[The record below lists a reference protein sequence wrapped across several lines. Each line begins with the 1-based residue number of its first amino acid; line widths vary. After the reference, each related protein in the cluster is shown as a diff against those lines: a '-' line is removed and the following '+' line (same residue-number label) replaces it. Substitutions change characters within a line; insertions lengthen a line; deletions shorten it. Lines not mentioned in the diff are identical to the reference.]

1 MKTQAMPPSSSTS
14 APSPSQSSSAA
25 LPPGAVVWL
34 TGLSGSGKST
44 IADLLQARLRAQGRL
59 SARVDGDQLRQGLC
73 ANLGFSA
80 ADRDENVRRASEV
93 AYLMAEAGL
102 IVLASLI
109 SPFEAGRQRI
119 RARFGP
125 TLFLEVHCHSPL
137 EVCEARDVKGLYR
150 RARAGQIPEFTGISS
165 PYEAPRA
172 PELRLDTAGQTPEA
186 CVQQVLDLLV
196 QRGALKAP

>member
-1 MKTQAMPPSSSTS
+1 MKTQAMPLLLHLRT
-14 APSPSQSSSAA
+14 PSQSSSAA

-150 RARAGQIPEFTGISS
+150 RARAGQIRIHRHFLTLRS
-165 PYEAPRA
+165 PRA

-196 QRGALKAP
+196 QRGGGALKAP